1 MKSKFFAVL
10 LIAVMLVLYA
20 ACDNGA
26 GHSED
31 LVLKNGTV
39 VTPEIR
45 AKLESM
51 QGEADAVLAS
61 IIGEER
67 VSRAALDEGISLDPE
82 EYDTLKDEYITLLKR
97 EFGDEYYK
105 YYYEDVEE
113 RTVSPDDSMRA
124 AYSIPISE
132 DGIYQYYI
140 NMQHKTDVWPW
151 GGINVAR
158 TSFSGKLKHPDPN
171 SNSYPEIPVRVQ
183 MISVSLTDAITPT
196 KTVTEYGSSGVVVY
210 GNWNSG
216 LFKKGAANF
225 VSVHTVQDARIPS
238 GVYNTTWN

>member
-10 LIAVMLVLYA
+10 LIAVMLVLCA

-26 GHSED
+26 VHSED

-39 VTPEIR
+39 ITPEIR

-51 QGEADAVLAS
+51 RPEADAVLAS
-61 IIGEER
+61 IIGEET

-82 EYDTLKDEYITLLKR
+82 EYDALKDEYIALLKR
-97 EFGDEYYK
+97 EFGDDYYK

-113 RTVSPDDSMRA
+113 RTVSPDDSMRG
-124 AYSIPISE
+124 AYSIPMSE
-132 DGIYQYYI
+132 DAIYQYY
-140 NMQHKTDVWPW
+140 MWLQHKTDVWPW

-158 TSFSGKLKHPDPN
+158 TEFLYAKKNNNPSESSVSSGN
-171 SNSYPEIPVRVQ
+171 AGCQ
-183 MISVSLTDAITPT
+183 MLSVSLKDAITPK
-196 KTVTEYGSSGVVVY
+196 KTVTKYGESKVVVY

-216 LFKKGAANF
+216 FFKPGAECF
-225 VSVHTVQDARIPS
+225 VSTHTAQDSRIPGGS
-238 GVYNTTWN
+238 KTIVW

>member
-1 MKSKFFAVL
+1 MKSKFFAIL
-10 LIAVMLVLYA
+10 LIAVMLVLCA

-26 GHSED
+26 VHSED

-39 VTPEIR
+39 ITPEIR

-51 QGEADAVLAS
+51 RPEADAVLAS
-61 IIGEER
+61 IIGEEI

-82 EYDTLKDEYITLLKR
+82 QYDALKDEYIALLKR
-97 EFGDEYYK
+97 EFGEDYYK

-124 AYSIPISE
+124 AYSTPMSE
-132 DGIYQYYI
+132 DAIWQYYLWVE
-140 NMQHKTDVWPW
+140 HKTDVWPW

-158 TSFSGKLKHPDPN
+158 TEFYGKSKQLDPSLN
-171 SNSYPEIPVRVQ
+171 LYPTRNINIQ
-183 MISVSLTDAITPT
+183 MISVALTDAITPK
-196 KTVTEYGSSGVVVY
+196 KTVTKYGESKVVVY

-216 LFKKGAANF
+216 FFKPGAECF
-225 VSVHTVQDARIPS
+225 VSTHTAQDSRIPGGS
-238 GVYNTTWN
+238 KTIVW